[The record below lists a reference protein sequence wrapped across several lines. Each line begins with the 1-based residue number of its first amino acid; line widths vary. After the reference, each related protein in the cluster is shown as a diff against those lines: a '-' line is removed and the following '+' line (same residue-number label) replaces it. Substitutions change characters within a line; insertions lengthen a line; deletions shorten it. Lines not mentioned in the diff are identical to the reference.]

1 MSQRHV
7 IDCRALSEKLAG
19 RPGGTEPVQV
29 WLLAHDIN
37 PKDVPLDSEIVIEDS
52 AFGPVIRYTAYLRT
66 EDGNLFVD
74 PAAPGFAASEDRTAI
89 LRIAPDQEWLTTT
102 GGEG

>member
-7 IDCRALSEKLAG
+7 IDCRELSEKLSG
-19 RPGGTEPVQV
+19 RPDGLKPVHL

-37 PKDVPLDSEIVIEDS
+37 PTDVPLDSEIVIEDS
-52 AFGPVIRYTAYLRT
+52 AFGLVIRYTAYLRNK
-66 EDGNLFVD
+66 DGNLFVD
-74 PAAPGFAASEDRTAI
+74 PDAPGFAASEDRTAI

-102 GGEG
+102 GGGV